1 MWDTSHYRHYRQ
13 AGGGG
18 GDMMQ
23 RMKAELRCEKCSYL
37 LSPVSYILPPVFC
50 LRVRS
55 PPGSLKTAAFLPDFS
70 FFAVTMKLHQF
81 SSWIVLYCRMFYL
94 RGVRFIFNEHYLVLK
109 SISLNSRFDNLPSL
123 LSSLRSNT
131 ASIWSGS
138 VLLFYVTSYSR
149 PTCDLVSL
157 VVELS
162 ISFLVM

>member
-1 MWDTSHYRHYRQ
+1 
-13 AGGGG
+13 
-18 GDMMQ
+18 
-23 RMKAELRCEKCSYL
+23 
-37 LSPVSYILPPVFC
+37 
-50 LRVRS
+50 
-55 PPGSLKTAAFLPDFS
+55 
-70 FFAVTMKLHQF
+70 MKLHQF

-138 VLLFYVTSYSR
+138 ALLFYVTSYSR

-162 ISFLVM
+162 ISFLVMYPSLFLHMTTHNTQYTHICTHLSIILKAISALSSSSLDSFFTLIYWIFSQYNFLSYIHVKSQ